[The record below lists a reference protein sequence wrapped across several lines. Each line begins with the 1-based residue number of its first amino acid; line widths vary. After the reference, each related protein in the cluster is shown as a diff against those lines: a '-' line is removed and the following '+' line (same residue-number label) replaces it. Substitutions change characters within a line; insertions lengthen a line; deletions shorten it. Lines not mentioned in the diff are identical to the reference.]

1 MLNLAHLAR
10 TDLNL
15 LVLFGV
21 VIDGRHVG
29 RAAGRLNLTPS
40 AVSHGLGR
48 LRKLFNDPLFLR
60 TPKGV
65 VPTARAL
72 ALREPV
78 VEILARVQNVL
89 GSAAPFDPAMSR
101 RRFIVA
107 APDAVLAST
116 TIPLLERISAKA
128 PHVDVGL
135 IHVMPQR
142 RAESK
147 EALWAGCLMML
158 ENREID
164 LAMLPI
170 NQVPPRFE
178 ARRLYEEDFVVAMRK
193 GHPFARA
200 PTEAA
205 FCAAEHLLVS
215 LNGDPHGFMDE
226 MLAKRGSRR
235 RIVLTVPSFVMALTH
250 LASSDLL
257 AVLPRRLVRQHAAL
271 FGLIAVEL
279 PLRRKS
285 DPIHAVVTRAAMMDA
300 GIAWLIE
307 LFAELHIR
315 NARTPTE
322 PSTKSLRRPVRR
334 NRGRA
339 SLEM

>member
-1 MLNLAHLAR
+1 MMKPAHLAR

-15 LVLFGV
+15 LVLFQV
-21 VIDGRHVG
+21 VFDERHVG

-48 LRKLFNDPLFLR
+48 LRKLLNDPLFLR

-72 ALREPV
+72 TLREPV
-78 VEILARVQNVL
+78 AEILARVQGVL
-89 GSAAPFDPAMSR
+89 GSATPFDPPTAG

-116 TIPLLERISAKA
+116 MIPLLERISAEA

-135 IHVMPQR
+135 IHVMPWR
-142 RAESK
+142 RAGSK
-147 EALWAGCLMML
+147 EAPWAECLMML

-170 NQVPPRFE
+170 KSVPPRFA
-178 ARRLYEEDFVVAMRK
+178 ARRLYDEDFVVAMRM

-205 FCAAEHLLVS
+205 FCAADHLLVS
-215 LNGDPHGFMDE
+215 LNGDPHGFIDE

-235 RIVLTVPSFVMALTH
+235 RVVLTVPSFVMALTH

-271 FGLIAVEL
+271 LGLVAVEL

-285 DPIHAVVTRAAMMDA
+285 DPIHAVVTRAALMDA
-300 GIAWLIE
+300 GVAWLME
-307 LFAELHIR
+307 LFAELHPPQR
-315 NARTPTE
+315 HGAR
-322 PSTKSLRRPVRR
+322 
-334 NRGRA
+334 
-339 SLEM
+339 

>member
-1 MLNLAHLAR
+1 MLKLAHLDR
-10 TDLNL
+10 IDLNL
-15 LVLFGV
+15 LVLFQAV
-21 VIDGRHVG
+21 FDERHVG

-48 LRKLFNDPLFLR
+48 LRKLLNDPLFLR
-60 TPKGV
+60 MPKGV

-72 ALREPV
+72 TLREPV
-78 VEILARVQNVL
+78 AEILARVQNVL
-89 GSAAPFDPAMSR
+89 GSAAPFDPATTSR
-101 RRFIVA
+101 RFVVA

-116 TIPLLERISAKA
+116 TIPLLERIGAEA

-142 RAESK
+142 HAGSK

-158 ENREID
+158 ENREVD

-178 ARRLYEEDFVVAMRK
+178 ARRLYDEDFVVAMRK

-215 LNGDPHGFMDE
+215 LNGDPHGFIDE

-235 RIVLTVPSFVMALTH
+235 RVVLTVPSFVMALTY
-250 LASSDLL
+250 LANSNCWRYCPVASFASMQRSS
-257 AVLPRRLVRQHAAL
+257 A
-271 FGLIAVEL
+271 
-279 PLRRKS
+279 
-285 DPIHAVVTRAAMMDA
+285 
-300 GIAWLIE
+300 
-307 LFAELHIR
+307 
-315 NARTPTE
+315 
-322 PSTKSLRRPVRR
+322 
-334 NRGRA
+334 
-339 SLEM
+339 

>member
-1 MLNLAHLAR
+1 MF
-10 TDLNL
+10 DE
-15 LVLFGV
+15 
-21 VIDGRHVG
+21 RHVG

-48 LRKLFNDPLFLR
+48 LRKLLNDPLFLR
-60 TPKGV
+60 MPKGV

-72 ALREPV
+72 TLREPV
-78 VEILARVQNVL
+78 AEILARVQNVL
-89 GSAAPFDPAMSR
+89 GSAAPLDPATTSR
-101 RRFIVA
+101 RFVVA

-116 TIPLLERISAKA
+116 TIPLLERIGAEA

-142 RAESK
+142 HARSK

-158 ENREID
+158 ENREVD

-178 ARRLYEEDFVVAMRK
+178 ARRLYDEDFVVAMRK

-215 LNGDPHGFMDE
+215 LNGDPHGFIDE

-235 RIVLTVPSFVMALTH
+235 RVVLTVPSFVMALIH
-250 LASSDLL
+250 LANSNLL

-271 FGLIAVEL
+271 LGLMAVEL

-285 DPIHAVVTRAAMMDA
+285 DPIHALVTRAAMMDA
-300 GIAWLIE
+300 GVAWLVK
-307 LFAELHIR
+307 LFSELHAPQR
-315 NARTPTE
+315 RGAR
-322 PSTKSLRRPVRR
+322 
-334 NRGRA
+334 
-339 SLEM
+339 

>member
-1 MLNLAHLAR
+1 MKLAHLAR

-15 LVLFGV
+15 LVLFQV
-21 VIDGRHVG
+21 VLDERHVG

-48 LRKLFNDPLFLR
+48 LRKLLNDPLFLR

-72 ALREPV
+72 TLREPV
-78 VEILARVQNVL
+78 AEILARVQNVL
-89 GSAAPFDPAMSR
+89 GSAAPFDPATTA
-101 RRFIVA
+101 RRFVVA

-116 TIPLLERISAKA
+116 TIPLLERIGAEA
-128 PHVDVGL
+128 PHVDLSL

-142 RAESK
+142 RDGSK
-147 EALWAGCLMML
+147 EAPWAGCLMML

-170 NQVPPRFE
+170 NHVPPRFE
-178 ARRLYEEDFVVAMRK
+178 ARRLYDEDFVVATRK

-215 LNGDPHGFMDE
+215 LNGDPHGFIDE

-235 RIVLTVPSFVMALTH
+235 RVVLTVPSFVMALTSPCELRPAGGIAPSPRSPACSAPRLDRSRTAAQTQIRSNSYRRH
-250 LASSDLL
+250 QSSDDGRWCCL
-257 AVLPRRLVRQHAAL
+257 ADGA
-271 FGLIAVEL
+271 F
-279 PLRRKS
+279 LRATC
-285 DPIHAVVTRAAMMDA
+285 PA
-300 GIAWLIE
+300 
-307 LFAELHIR
+307 
-315 NARTPTE
+315 TP
-322 PSTKSLRRPVRR
+322 
-334 NRGRA
+334 
-339 SLEM
+339 